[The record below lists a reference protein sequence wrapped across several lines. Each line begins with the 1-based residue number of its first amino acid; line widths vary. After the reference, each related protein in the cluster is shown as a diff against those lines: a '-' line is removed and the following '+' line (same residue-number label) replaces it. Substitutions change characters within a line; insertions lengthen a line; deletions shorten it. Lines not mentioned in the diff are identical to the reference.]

1 VLLLSKALP
10 YMALHVASGPWTQP
24 AICPRGGQCGPRGQL
39 GTRSPRACVSDRG
52 RTAQSVK
59 HSEHMAGQTGFG
71 FTGGTAK
78 AVAPTTY
85 FSPGFANVRPGAL
98 PVPPLP
104 WPPPSWASEH

>member
-1 VLLLSKALP
+1 
-10 YMALHVASGPWTQP
+10 
-24 AICPRGGQCGPRGQL
+24 
-39 GTRSPRACVSDRG
+39 
-52 RTAQSVK
+52 
-59 HSEHMAGQTGFG
+59 MAGQTGFG